1 MSRGFAEGR
10 AGLDL
15 ALLKMGKDGSSEGD
29 TTVLCEGQALPD
41 CWRLMAVA

>member
-1 MSRGFAEGR
+1 M
-10 AGLDL
+10 DL